1 MSHESVENAH
11 KEPFAIVRDEE
22 TCVAGLQRAQHHA
35 EYNATERVTR
45 RTSPHRLH
53 RSSVSVS
60 STLVYILCC
69 ILITCSVSAPHYL
82 RSEPVHSPGAGLDGA
97 PSSGLQDLHVLRLRS
112 PAPPSMLPKPWY
124 VSFIARL
131 MKPATDDFHVS
142 AFFRFLMSSVRNR
155 VRHEAGNAR
164 FQSTGVTNPPL
175 PSSQFSPRAQASH
188 AVRCTVCTKIISG
201 VLRNACTLHAPST
214 TSVPTAR
221 RCPMSFILTCIRC
234 SR

>member
-1 MSHESVENAH
+1 
-11 KEPFAIVRDEE
+11 
-22 TCVAGLQRAQHHA
+22 
-35 EYNATERVTR
+35 VTR

-69 ILITCSVSAPHYL
+69 ILITCSVSTPHYL
-82 RSEPVHSPGAGLDGA
+82 RFEPVHSPGAGLDGA

-131 MKPATDDFHVS
+131 MKPATGDFHVS

-155 VRHEAGNAR
+155 IRHEAGNAR

-175 PSSQFSPRAQASH
+175 PSSRFSPRAQASH
-188 AVRCTVCTKIISG
+188 VVRCTVCTKIISG
-201 VLRNACTLHAPST
+201 VRRKCMHPSCPEYNLCTDCEALPNVIHPDLHPLLKMK
-214 TSVPTAR
+214 TADTGSYSGLSQSSGR
-221 RCPMSFILTCIRC
+221 DRFYFLIA
-234 SR
+234 SRD